1 MTSVLFLNVKTNKF
15 YANGQFE
22 LKEIISNESKPSKG
36 TEKLSIKTNPN
47 VPPILPNCLGELDT
61 VNDRSWPANQAGG
74 RHHGGGGG
82 GKFKQAVS
90 H

>member
-1 MTSVLFLNVKTNKF
+1 MIQKGQRRKNKFPPFANKNKKQMKKQTNKTIPT
-15 YANGQFE
+15 
-22 LKEIISNESKPSKG
+22 L
-36 TEKLSIKTNPN
+36 
-47 VPPILPNCLGELDT
+47 PPILPNCLGELDT